1 MPVSGVVVSC
11 QQDMSDQIASELS
24 AVDGVEVHGILPDGQ
39 IVAVVEAGTVNDEVA
54 IVSRLHDVNGVVSVR
69 MAYHNFE
76 DEM

>member
-11 QQDMSDQIASELS
+11 QQDMSDQIATELS